1 MRIIAGDMRGRV
13 FLAPKTDKTR
23 PTLDQVRESL
33 FNILRSEIGEDTVVL
48 DLFAGSGALA
58 FEALSRGAAF
68 AVLCDSGRE
77 AFQAIRRN
85 IVSLS
90 VEDRTELYAMPYEA
104 ALSKMTRRF
113 SLVFLDPPYELC
125 DYAKMLSLLLSTGR
139 LEDGA
144 LIAVE
149 RSVRHPLA
157 LPEGFMLSDERRYR
171 DTVIS
176 FVRKITD
183 SADIR
188 E

>member
-33 FNILRSEIGEDTVVL
+33 FNILRERIDEETTVL

-58 FEALSRGAAF
+58 FEALSRGAGF

-77 AFQAIRRN
+77 AVKTLRQN
-85 IVSLS
+85 IASLRL
-90 VEDRTELYAMPYEA
+90 EDKTELYAIPYEA
-104 ALSKMTRRF
+104 ALQRMTKRF

-125 DYAKMLSLLLSTGR
+125 DYEKMLSLLRETGR
-139 LEDGA
+139 LEEGA

-149 RSVRHPLA
+149 RSVRHPLV
-157 LPEGFMLSDERRYR
+157 LPCGFELLDERKYR

-176 FVRKITD
+176 FVTPCKTTD
-183 SADIR
+183 
-188 E
+188 EKE